1 MHVQSVQSNVLLGF
15 FFTLLKLPNET
26 NRTEIKL
33 VTFADDMTTFV
44 RDKPSHLTLINVIH
58 LFGTYSGLKIN
69 YEKTEALL
77 LCNK

>member
-58 LFGTYSGLKIN
+58 LFGCILRLENQLRKNGGPTTL
-69 YEKTEALL
+69 
-77 LCNK
+77 